1 LDAPEVLAV
10 RRRDFISLLGRATA
24 ALPFA
29 AHAQQPAI
37 PVVGFMHAGV
47 AAAHTHVVAALRQ
60 GLKESGYVEGQ
71 NLAIEYR
78 WANNELDRLPELA
91 ADLVRRQVNVIAAA
105 GGAPTALAAKAA
117 TSAIPIVLAFGA
129 DPVRL
134 GLVASLSRP
143 GGNVTGVTFITTEL
157 MTKRLDLLRELV
169 PQAATV
175 AYLGDTRSA
184 VGQAMLSEIQAAAGV
199 LGRQLAVAEAGSERE
214 FEAAFATFVERR
226 SGALV
231 VSAAVLF
238 DSHWTEIPHCSRAPN
253 FGARQRRF
261 LSHGPVQLP
270 SVIVRREKEFGDGSY
285 LDAMDRSGRKGNVR
299 WLTKTRWFRIADA
312 SSPRCRPLARRRCSV
327 RSPPQPRMAR
337 WKRPRCASPRPR
349 ASASLRNIS
358 PARC

>member
-1 LDAPEVLAV
+1 M
-10 RRRDFISLLGRATA
+10 RRRDFIAGIAGSAA

-29 AHAQQPAI
+29 ARAQQPAI

-47 AAAHTHVVAALRQ
+47 APAHTHVVAALRQ

-91 ADLVRRQVNVIAAA
+91 ADLVRRQVDVIAAA
-105 GGAPTALAAKAA
+105 GGGPTALAAKAA
-117 TSAIPIVLAFGA
+117 TSTIPIVLAFGA

-175 AYLGDTRSA
+175 AYLADTRSA
-184 VGQAMLSEIQAAAGV
+184 VGQAMLSEILAAAGV

-231 VSAAVLF
+231 VGAAVLF
-238 DSHWTEIPHCSRAPN
+238 DSHRDKLVALAARHKLPAIYQAREYALDGGLMSYGASYQDAFRLGGRYVGQILKGAKAADLPVEQSSRIE
-253 FGARQRRF
+253 
-261 LSHGPVQLP
+261 L
-270 SVIVRREKEFGDGSY
+270 VIN
-285 LDAMDRSGRKGNVR
+285 M
-299 WLTKTRWFRIADA
+299 KTAKTLGIDVPPTLLIRADE
-312 SSPRCRPLARRRCSV
+312 L
-327 RSPPQPRMAR
+327 
-337 WKRPRCASPRPR
+337 
-349 ASASLRNIS
+349 IE
-358 PARC
+358 